1 MPAYQQPSRATDKR
15 SARAQR
21 PRSRASRVASALLAS
36 NFSGWAIPVEKAEA
50 SPCVLLRGV
59 GKDAR
64 LAYDSAGATI
74 KRGKP
79 TGRAANY
86 CLAAVVEAARV
97 GLGTSASCFDPQALT
112 GTLSFGRGS
121 RSATCLGP
129 VSRGCP
135 RSVRANRARSERAR
149 KTGSAPGAWRRGAC
163 NAALRGRAHGCR
175 PAPTEL
181 AACPA
186 PDVQKPDQ
194 GGGRASGCYPKCSFE
209 GLLRPGVTRATV
221 IQTRASSASLH
232 S

>member
-135 RSVRANRARSERAR
+135 RSVRANRGTVGTCEENGQRPGSVAPWGLQCGPSRPRAR
-149 KTGSAPGAWRRGAC
+149 LSSSAHRPCGVPGARRAE
-163 NAALRGRAHGCR
+163 A
-175 PAPTEL
+175 
-181 AACPA
+181 
-186 PDVQKPDQ
+186 
-194 GGGRASGCYPKCSFE
+194 
-209 GLLRPGVTRATV
+209 RPGRRSGFWLLPKMLV
-221 IQTRASSASLH
+221 
-232 S
+232 